1 MTGQEFS
8 MNSDREAN
16 NLVSAIVVLLSI
28 VMMIFYILFRMDV
41 IELYKHVETYQALTL
56 CSAVGAFAVVL
67 NLVYKGEARWLRYV
81 LMSAVMVTCTA
92 LVTILDNNY
101 LPYFLPIILCSLYY
115 NRKLALATS
124 LVCGILILV
133 GPCLTYLVGIVNLN
147 YVTLVSY
154 TPTYNTIVGYGAD
167 SITEEFFSNAVP
179 SALVFILGSLLSVWL
194 AEIGRNHME
203 QSRDAAIREA
213 MVEKDVTIASEIQSG
228 MLPSDIT
235 DREEFSI
242 ASRMYPA
249 KTVGGDFYDF
259 FMVDESHLAIVMA
272 DVSGKGISAAMFM
285 ATARTLIRSNVQAG
299 GDLAKAMEKANR
311 EQASDNVMK
320 YFVTVWIGVLDLKT
334 GDVTYIDAGHNP
346 PFIEKDGKFTKLE
359 AKPDF
364 VFGRKRAIRYNKQ
377 HVKMDIGDRI
387 FLYTDGVTEAVGPNG
402 TMYGEDRL
410 NSSLDSHGGANVE
423 DLVDQVKS
431 DLSQFVRDAVQ
442 SDDITIMAM
451 EYKQVYSVQ
460 EDEGITVSADSEG
473 HSKII
478 SRLQRILTEA
488 GCKPKVIN
496 EMQVAVS
503 EIFANLDMYAYGEM
517 PEKGDIKVAM
527 DVFSDRI
534 SITITDWG
542 VPFNPLEHL
551 DPDPVENFNNRKRG
565 GLGIMIVKKICDD
578 VTYTREGDHNILKL
592 VKEI

>member
-1 MTGQEFS
+1 MTEDAFDQT
-8 MNSDREAN
+8 SDRKAN
-16 NLVSAIVVLLSI
+16 DIVAAIVVLLSV
-28 VMMIFYILFRMDV
+28 VMMVFFVLYRIDLVDM
-41 IELYKHVETYQALTL
+41 YKHTETYLSLTL
-56 CSAVGAFAVVL
+56 CSAAGASAVVM
-67 NLVYKGEARWLRYV
+67 NLLYKGDAWWLRYV
-81 LMSAVMVTCTA
+81 LIAAVMVTCA
-92 LVTILDNNY
+92 VLVTMMDNNY
-101 LPYFLPIILCSLYY
+101 LPYILPIILCSLYY
-115 NRKLALATS
+115 NRRFAVTIS
-124 LVCGILILV
+124 LVCGILILL
-133 GPCLTYLVGIVNLN
+133 GPYLTYEVGIVNLD
-147 YVTLVSY
+147 YVTLINY
-154 TPTYNTIVGYGAD
+154 TPTYSIISGYG
-167 SITEEFFSNAVP
+167 TESVVAEFTDNAVP
-179 SALVFILGSLLSVWL
+179 SALIFVPASLLSVWL
-194 AEIGRNHME
+194 AEIGRAHME
-203 QSRDAAIREA
+203 SSRDAAVREA

-242 ASRMYPA
+242 AARMYPA

-272 DVSGKGISAAMFM
+272 DVSGKGISAALFM

-311 EQASDNVMK
+311 EQASDNAMK

-334 GDVTYIDAGHNP
+334 GDMIYIDAGHNP
-346 PFIEKDGKFTKLE
+346 PFIERDGKFTKLE
-359 AKPDF
+359 SKPDF
-364 VFGRKRAIRYNKQ
+364 VFGRKRGTRFNKQ
-377 HVKMDIGDRI
+377 HVRMDIGDRI
-387 FLYTDGVTEAVGPNG
+387 FLYTDGITEAVGPNG

-410 NSSLDSHGGANVE
+410 SSSLGSHGGADVE
-423 DLVDQVKS
+423 ELVDSVKA
-431 DLSQFVRDAVQ
+431 DLSQFVKDAVQ
-442 SDDITIMAM
+442 SDDITVMAM

-473 HSKII
+473 HSKVI